1 MNKKLKLDDSIT
13 DEDRMAMAQAYR
25 AYELL
30 TKEEKLKIPKTFTD
44 TLLEYGNFKEVKP
57 FKDKSEITVS
67 NLSTKAK
74 YLLMY
79 MCTFNKI

>member
-1 MNKKLKLDDSIT
+1 MNNMFKLDESVT
-13 DEDRMAMAQAYR
+13 DEDRIAMAQAYR

-30 TKEEKLKIPKTFTD
+30 TKEDKLKIPKTFVD
-44 TLLEYGNFKEVKP
+44 TLLDFGNFKEVKP
-57 FKDKSEITVS
+57 FKDKSEMTIS
-67 NLSTKAK
+67 DLSTKAK